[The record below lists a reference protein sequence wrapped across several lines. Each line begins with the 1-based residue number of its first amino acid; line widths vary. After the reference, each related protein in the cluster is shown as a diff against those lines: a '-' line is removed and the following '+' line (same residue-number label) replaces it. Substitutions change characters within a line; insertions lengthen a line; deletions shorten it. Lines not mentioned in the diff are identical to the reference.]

1 MNFFPPRLIPP
12 PPHGGKMGG
21 GDYRIP
27 DLSWNHSVIKCS
39 SLCTRFGQIVIG
51 PPGSGKTTYVG
62 HMADLLRGLGRQVA
76 IVNLDPA
83 NEKVEY
89 KPDIEVWFFITTP
102 WVVLFCY
109 SVGCKRILFTLF

>member
-1 MNFFPPRLIPP
+1 M
-12 PPHGGKMGG
+12 
-21 GDYRIP
+21 
-27 DLSWNHSVIKCS
+27 
-39 SLCTRFGQIVIG
+39 IG

-89 KPDIEVWFFITTP
+89 KPDIEV
-102 WVVLFCY
+102 
-109 SVGCKRILFTLF
+109 